1 MKKTVKWLNKKEAK
15 ALGFKPK
22 ENAPGRKQN
31 RYYLDNEKI
40 EDLRTLRLQTNKRE
54 FVETQKKYGKDG
66 ELVSTLEKLQSK
78 PVDVPENFEI
88 VKISTSKTTGQQWI
102 QYKPKEE
109 KEQLDPEFD
118 YLGELEKQLKGVKKF
133 KYKESKK
140 GKEGVITITDLHF
153 GAYIQGMKITQDFS
167 ITILC
172 DMLQYAAKKVNKFA
186 YSKVHVHCL
195 GDLIESFTGLN
206 HKNSWK
212 GLDKGM
218 FGVSAIKLFVELFI
232 KHFLSNINNLGSI
245 KLVAGNHDRVTSD
258 NNEDVDG
265 GAAELVAWALKLL
278 GYDIEFSTSVIT
290 HKVDGINYI
299 LNHGHLGL
307 TKLSTQEVCWKYGE
321 KGVYNIIMEGHLH
334 SRIAKLSANQVK
346 NFKMVMD
353 DNVDCRRMV
362 CPSLFTGNSY
372 SEYGGW
378 STGAGF
384 IISESNI
391 NKTKVDIYD
400 ISI

>member
-1 MKKTVKWLNKKEAK
+1 MKKTVKWLNKQEAK
-15 ALGFKPK
+15 ALGFEPREPEKK
-22 ENAPGRKQN
+22 RNKA
-31 RYYLDNEKI
+31 RYNLDDIQLQEFESLKLVTESKTNNYSVGVMSALDNNNKMMDIDKYCEYYSLPR
-40 EDLRTLRLQTNKRE
+40 EDVKNYKLVSHTGVPFYNIV
-54 FVETQKKYGKDG
+54 FDDKDG
-66 ELVSTLEKLQSK
+66 F
-78 PVDVPENFEI
+78 VD
-88 VKISTSKTTGQQWI
+88 
-102 QYKPKEE
+102 
-109 KEQLDPEFD
+109 DFD

-133 KYKESKK
+133 KYKEPKE

-153 GAYIQGMKITQDFS
+153 GAYIQGMKITPDFS

-172 DMLQYAAKKVNKFA
+172 DMLQYAAIKVNRLA

-232 KHFLSNINNLGSI
+232 KHFLSNIKNLGSI

-265 GAAELVAWALKLL
+265 GAAELVAWALGLL

-290 HKVDGINYI
+290 HKVDGVNYI

-307 TKLSTQEVCWKYGE
+307 TKLSTQEICWKYGE
-321 KGVYNIIMEGHLH
+321 KGVYNIVMEGHLH
-334 SRIAKLSANQVK
+334 SRISKLSANQIK

-378 STGAGF
+378 STCAGF
-384 IISESNI
+384 LISESNI
-391 NKTKVDIYD
+391 NKTKVDISD

>member
-1 MKKTVKWLNKKEAK
+1 MKKTVKWLNKQEAK
-15 ALGFKPK
+15 ALGFEPR
-22 ENAPGRKQN
+22 EPERKRTKA
-31 RYYLDNEKI
+31 RYNLDNNKLQELETLKLVRESNTNDYSVSVMSALDENNKMMDI
-40 EDLRTLRLQTNKRE
+40 DDYCEYYSLPRED
-54 FVETQKKYGKDG
+54 VKKYKLVSHTGVPFYNVLFDDKDG
-66 ELVSTLEKLQSK
+66 F
-78 PVDVPENFEI
+78 VD
-88 VKISTSKTTGQQWI
+88 
-102 QYKPKEE
+102 
-109 KEQLDPEFD
+109 DFD
-118 YLGELEKQLKGVKKF
+118 YLGELERQLKGVKKF

-153 GAYIQGMKITQDFS
+153 GAYIQGMKITPDFS

-172 DMLQYAAKKVNKFA
+172 DMLQYAAKKVNKFG

-232 KHFLSNINNLGSI
+232 KHFLSNIDNLGSI

-265 GAAELVAWALKLL
+265 GAAELVAWALDLL

-307 TKLSTQEVCWKYGE
+307 TKLSTQEICWKYGE
-321 KGVYNIIMEGHLH
+321 KGVYNIVMEGHLH

-378 STGAGF
+378 STCAGF
-384 IISESNI
+384 LISESNI